1 MKEAKNDDR
10 KKLVIEAIAV
20 AVMVGII
27 ALVIFALTYKR
38 EEFIYEADSGG
49 DASAL
54 VCTSNNND
62 SEVAFFSSD
71 DVSSVEHK
79 IKLIY
84 RSGII
89 NKLSYE
95 FLGKYD
101 SEEAAKEA
109 KGVFNTKYNIYIGD
123 HGMELDVL
131 SPVFQ
136 YIGNKA
142 KVELY
147 LDSYKKMNSAIGK
160 LFYISSASLDSVA
173 KNSKEET
180 KKYYE
185 KKGFSCII
193 SD

>member
-1 MKEAKNDDR
+1 MKEAKDDNR
-10 KKLVIEAIAV
+10 KKLVIEAIVV
-20 AVMVGII
+20 AVVFGFI

-38 EEFIYEADSGG
+38 EEYIYEPNDDGG
-49 DASAL
+49 VSAL
-54 VCTSNNND
+54 VCTSSNND
-62 SEVAFFSSD
+62 GEVAFFSSD
-71 DVSSVEHK
+71 NASSVEHK

-84 RSGII
+84 KGEVI

-101 SEEAAKEA
+101 SEEAARDA
-109 KGVFNTKYNIYIGD
+109 KGVFNTKYNVYLGE
-123 HGMELDVL
+123 HGIEYDTL

-136 YIGNKA
+136 HIGNKT
-142 KVELY
+142 KVELI
-147 LDSYKKMNSAIGK
+147 LDSYKNMNSVIGK
-160 LFYISSASLDSVA
+160 FFYISSASLDSVA
-173 KNSKEET
+173 KNSKKET